1 MTLTEFLAAAQF
13 TLREPKKAARGLIA
27 MNLPM
32 SVRWLALSL
41 VAVLSTLFLLA
52 DIKLSPLSDDPM
64 LLRMLDS
71 PLMLAAMQFL
81 VLVVSAYLIA
91 RIGKFFQGVGN
102 FDDALLL
109 VLWMQAVL
117 CLVQL
122 FQILAMLTFAPL
134 ADLVGFVGL
143 FATGWLITN
152 FVAELHG
159 FKSLFLV
166 FVGILLG
173 AFAAM
178 VALSIVLAVLIGV
191 GG

>member
-41 VAVLSTLFLLA
+41 VTVLSTLFLLA
-52 DIKLSPLSDDPM
+52 DIKLSPFSDDPM
-64 LLRMLDS
+64 MLRMLDS

-134 ADLVGFVGL
+134 ADLVGFVAL

-159 FKSLFLV
+159 FKSLILV

-173 AFAAM
+173 AFATM

>member
-41 VAVLSTLFLLA
+41 VTVLSTLFLLTE
-52 DIKLSPLSDDPM
+52 IKLSPFSDDPM
-64 LLRMLDS
+64 MLRMLDS
-71 PLMLAAMQFL
+71 PLILAAMQFL

-134 ADLVGFVGL
+134 ADLVGFVAL

-159 FKSLFLV
+159 FKSLILV

-173 AFAAM
+173 AFATM

>member
-1 MTLTEFLAAAQF
+1 MALTEFLAAAQF

-41 VAVLSTLFLLA
+41 VTVLSTLFLLA
-52 DIKLSPLSDDPM
+52 EIKLSPFSDDPM
-64 LLRMLDS
+64 MLRMLDS

-134 ADLVGFVGL
+134 ADLVGFVAL

-159 FKSLFLV
+159 FKSLILV

>member
-27 MNLPM
+27 MNLPL

-71 PLMLAAMQFL
+71 PLILAAMQFL
-81 VLVVSAYLIA
+81 VLVGSAYLIA
-91 RIGKFFQGVGN
+91 KIGTFFQGVGN

-122 FQILAMLTFAPL
+122 LQMLAMLTFAPL
-134 ADLVGFVGL
+134 AELVGFVGL
-143 FATGWLITN
+143 LATGWLITN

-178 VALSIVLAVLIGV
+178 VALSIVLAVVIGV

>member
-1 MTLTEFLAAAQF
+1 MALTEFLAAAQF

-52 DIKLSPLSDDPM
+52 DIKLSPFSDDPM
-64 LLRMLDS
+64 MLRMLDS

-81 VLVVSAYLIA
+81 VLVGSAYLIA

-134 ADLVGFVGL
+134 ADLVGFVAL

-159 FKSLFLV
+159 FKSLILV

-173 AFAAM
+173 AFATM

>member
-13 TLREPKKAARGLIA
+13 TLRQPKKAARGLIA

-52 DIKLSPLSDDPM
+52 DIKLSPFSDDPM
-64 LLRMLDS
+64 MLRMLDS

-134 ADLVGFVGL
+134 ADLVGLVAL

-166 FVGILLG
+166 FAGILLG

>member
-41 VAVLSTLFLLA
+41 VTVLSTLFLLA
-52 DIKLSPLSDDPM
+52 EIKLSPFSDDPM
-64 LLRMLDS
+64 MLRMLDS

-159 FKSLFLV
+159 FKSLILV

-173 AFAAM
+173 AFATM

>member
-41 VAVLSTLFLLA
+41 VTVLSTLFLLTE
-52 DIKLSPLSDDPM
+52 IKLSPFSDDPM
-64 LLRMLDS
+64 MLRMLDS

-134 ADLVGFVGL
+134 ADLVGFVAL

-159 FKSLFLV
+159 FKSLILV

-173 AFAAM
+173 AFATM
-178 VALSIVLAVLIGV
+178 VALSIILAVLIGV

>member
-41 VAVLSTLFLLA
+41 VTVLSTLFLLA
-52 DIKLSPLSDDPM
+52 EIKLSPFSDDPM
-64 LLRMLDS
+64 MLRMLDS

-134 ADLVGFVGL
+134 ADLVGFVAL

-159 FKSLFLV
+159 FKSLILV

-173 AFAAM
+173 AFATM

>member
-71 PLMLAAMQFL
+71 PLMLAVMQFL
-81 VLVVSAYLIA
+81 VLVGSAYLIA
-91 RIGKFFQGVGN
+91 RIGTFFQGVGN

-122 FQILAMLTFAPL
+122 LQMLAMLTFAPL
-134 ADLVGFVGL
+134 AELVGFVGL

-178 VALSIVLAVLIGV
+178 VALSIVLAVVIGV

>member
-52 DIKLSPLSDDPM
+52 DIKLSPFSDDPM
-64 LLRMLDS
+64 MLRMLDS

-134 ADLVGFVGL
+134 ADLVGLVAL

-159 FKSLFLV
+159 FKSLILV

-173 AFAAM
+173 AFATM

>member
-41 VAVLSTLFLLA
+41 VTVLSTLFLLA
-52 DIKLSPLSDDPM
+52 EIKLSPFSDDPM
-64 LLRMLDS
+64 MLRMLDS

-134 ADLVGFVGL
+134 ADLVGFVAL

-159 FKSLFLV
+159 FKSLILV